1 MRMIKEKTI
10 YQLTF
15 LPRFF
20 PANCYLVEEDDS
32 LTLIDAALPYSWK
45 GILKAAEKIGK
56 PITRILLTHVHED
69 HVGGLD
75 VLKEMLPNALVYV
88 SKRDARLME
97 GDISLDQGE
106 PEMPIRGSVPK
117 NLKTRADGFLSDGE
131 KIGSLLALSTPGHT
145 PGSMSFLDLRNKAL
159 IVGDTFQ
166 TRGGIAVVGQL
177 RPFFPFPSWATWNP
191 ELVLKSAK
199 KLREY
204 NPTLLA
210 TGHGKML
217 KNPIT
222 AIDRTIKE
230 AELNL
235 KNSIQERSI

>member
-1 MRMIKEKTI
+1 MIKEKTI

-15 LPRFF
+15 LPRLF
-20 PANCYLVEEDDS
+20 PANCYLVEEEDS

-45 GILKAAEKIGK
+45 GILKASKKIGK

-69 HVGGLD
+69 HVGSLD
-75 VLKEMLPNALVYV
+75 SLKKVLPNALVYV

-97 GDISLDQGE
+97 GDITLDIGE

-117 NLKTRADGFLSDGE
+117 NLKTRADVFLEDGE
-131 KIGSLLALSTPGHT
+131 HIGSLLALSTSGHT
-145 PGSMSFLDLRNKAL
+145 PGSMSFLDTRNNAL
-159 IVGDTFQ
+159 IAGDTFQ

-177 RPFFPFPSWATWNP
+177 RPLFPFPSWATWNP
-191 ELVLKSAK
+191 VFVLESAK

-217 KNPIT
+217 KNPIA
-222 AIDRTIKE
+222 AIERTIKE

-235 KNSIQERSI
+235 TKSIQERSI